1 LNYDSSKLGWSIFFC
16 GTKSIVS
23 RVTKP
28 DDTYY
33 GDEAII
39 LDWIFYHDAMYK
51 FSIKHWI
58 DKNDDQIKLAAQK
71 KIISKAVFAPERQNV
86 SDFLWSWAV
95 MLTANTDCT
104 SLRMLS

>member
-95 MLTANTDCT
+95 SC
-104 SLRMLS
+104 